1 MDSLNRQGSGC
12 AMLIQPIRVV
22 RGGRLRIQLLTAGA
36 LAIGLVA
43 TVHSA
48 VYKCASKD
56 GSTAYSDVPCDQDA
70 QVVNVT
76 PDPLHSKLAN
86 PQPRAPGAPTGQP
99 RNVAPA
105 INAAGQDKSA
115 RETSA
120 GLCTTKAFNEWIKAQ
135 GLPLPDPNVRVAKM
149 IEIGNQ
155 CRRPLGLSDMIPP
168 APIPGP
174 KPILGGA
181 PGAAAAT
188 NLAQLVQSGSVERL
202 QEYLATPGVDIDDRP
217 GTDEALLDYA
227 AEQRQTAI
235 AQFLIEHGAK
245 VNAVQHQGANA
256 GYSALHRAA
265 VADAADVAELLLA
278 HGAEVNIHGPLG
290 VTPLILAA
298 SNGSRPTAEVLLKH
312 GADVLTPDGHGQTAL
327 SLASARMDTDLVK
340 QLLVHLPTPTST
352 SMNNAA
358 MRGDLEALRL
368 MIRHDEL
375 VHDMSAAMKD
385 EALRFTILGG
395 PNPLPARKQMIELLL
410 ASGAD
415 IDNHPPQL
423 NVIPVMLAPSA
434 EMAEFLFAHGANQ
447 KARLSGALLAQW
459 IVCNNSGKDPL
470 GSLQVVVAHGIDIG
484 GSASSGQSALPCAER
499 ANNSELIAFLREHQ
513 VGVARPGDHTPMP
526 TPGAAMNAALEAQLH
541 PKRPCVRLDEIK
553 DSPTPMELY
562 GALKD
567 CLQTDRDADA
577 VALFALAGMD
587 STLDAMRVTDKTAGQ
602 ARQILIMDLFQ
613 GMSADVHTRF
623 ESAMKDESAHPQRHA
638 VLCEQVKKIGPPRYF
653 PTYMVNHGMGAVQS
667 ALTNR
672 AQPAPLEPNF
682 NAAGAWTTLLANY
695 LNCSAPVQLAELT
708 PDGWP
713 IPPAKHL
720 PTVKALPPRDRIILE
735 VRNKNKVDVPNEIGI
750 FDLTTHT
757 ESRWDVLETALREP
771 PATQFG
777 AQADWAPRAGKLLY
791 GTQRSLHLVS
801 TDGTDAELHPIMPGK
816 LKPMDGMT
824 AYTVSADGQRFA
836 YMLYTRDSGDRQPDG
851 FGKLYTDIM
860 VQRAAGSPPIS
871 VWNDGSTVIRP
882 AWRPD
887 GAAIAHTDSNNNIVV
902 SDLAGKTLWS
912 FHPGPPSSGAGIADY
927 IDEIHW
933 DPSGKRLAF
942 LMGSPIAEIYTVN
955 ADGTGSRR
963 VEFRNPADSGRE
975 LSIRAFAWS
984 PDGTQF
990 AIRAE
995 ADSKCNNAALGYKI
1009 QTGNFPCIYSRNLFT
1024 GNVDGSHL
1032 NKVTPVPDYEFGEL
1046 FWIQ

>member
-1 MDSLNRQGSGC
+1 MP
-12 AMLIQPIRVV
+12 IQPIRAV
-22 RGGRLRIQLLTAGA
+22 RDGRVKTHFLTASL
-36 LAIGLVA
+36 LAIGLIA
-43 TVHSA
+43 TAHSA
-48 VYKCASKD
+48 VYKCAAKD
-56 GSTAYSDVPCDQDA
+56 GSTTYSDMPCDQNA
-70 QVVNVT
+70 QVVDVT
-76 PDPLHSKLAN
+76 PDPLHSKPAT
-86 PQPRAPGAPTGQP
+86 PQPRVPSSPAGQP
-99 RNVAPA
+99 RNLTPS
-105 INAAGQDKSA
+105 IIAAAQDKSA

-120 GLCTTKAFNEWIKAQ
+120 SLCSTKVFNDWIKVQ

-149 IEIGNQ
+149 MEISNQ
-155 CRRPLGLSDMIPP
+155 CRRRLGLPDMIPP
-168 APIPGP
+168 APIPTP
-174 KPILGGA
+174 KPILVGA
-181 PGAAAAT
+181 PGAAAAA
-188 NLAQLVQSGSVERL
+188 NLAQLVKSGSVERL
-202 QEYLATPGVDIDDRP
+202 QKYLATPGVDIDDRP

-227 AEQRQTAI
+227 AEQNQTAI
-235 AQFLIEHGAK
+235 AQFLIEHGAR

-265 VADAADVAELLLA
+265 VADAADVAGLLLA

-298 SNGSRPTAEVLLKH
+298 SNGSRRTAEVLLKH
-312 GADVLTPDGHGQTAL
+312 GADVLTPDGHSDTAL
-327 SLASARMDTDLVK
+327 SLASAHNDTDLVK
-340 QLLVHLPTPTST
+340 QLLVHLPAPTST
-352 SMNNAA
+352 RMNNAA

-375 VHDMSAAMKD
+375 VHDMGGAMKD
-385 EALRFTILGG
+385 EALRFAILGG
-395 PNPLPARKQMIELLL
+395 PNPLEVRKQMIELLL
-410 ASGAD
+410 ADGAD

-423 NVIPVMLAPSA
+423 NVIPVMLAPSP
-434 EMAEFLFAHGANQ
+434 EMVEFLFAHGANR
-447 KARLSGALLAQW
+447 KAKLSGALLAQW
-459 IVCNNSGKDPL
+459 FVCNNSGKNPL

-484 GSASSGQSALPCAER
+484 GSTSPGQSALPCAEN
-499 ANNSELIAFLREHQ
+499 AKNSELIAFLRAHQ
-513 VGVARPGDHTPMP
+513 VGVARSDDHAPVP

-553 DSPTPMELY
+553 GSPTPMELY

-567 CLQTDRDADA
+567 CLQSNRDADA

-587 STLDAMRVTDKTAGQ
+587 SSLDAMRVTDKTAGQ
-602 ARQILIMDLFQ
+602 ARQILIMDLIQ

-623 ESAMKDESAHPQRHA
+623 ESAMKDENANPQRHA
-638 VLCEQVKKIGPPRYF
+638 ALCEHVKKIGPPRYF
-653 PTYMVNHGMGAVQS
+653 PAYMVNHGMGAVQS
-667 ALTNR
+667 ALASQ
-672 AQPAPLEPNF
+672 AQPTPLEPTF
-682 NAAGAWTTLLANY
+682 DAAGAWTTLLANY
-695 LNCSAPVQLAELT
+695 LSCSAPAQTAGLT

-713 IPPAKHL
+713 IPPEKHL
-720 PTVKALPPRDRIILE
+720 HNVKALPPGDQIILE
-735 VRNKNKVDVPNEIGI
+735 VRNKNKIDVPNEIGI

-757 ESRWDVLETALREP
+757 ESRWDVLESALREP

-801 TDGTDAELHPIMPGK
+801 IDGTAAELHPLMPGK
-816 LKPMDGMT
+816 LKPLDGMT

-860 VQRAAGSPPIS
+860 VQRVAGSPPIS
-871 VWNDGSTVIRP
+871 VWNDSSTVIRP

-912 FHPGPPSSGAGIADY
+912 FHPGPPSSGASIADY
-927 IDEIHW
+927 IGEIHW

-942 LMGSPIAEIYTVN
+942 LMGSPVAKIYTVN
-955 ADGTGSRR
+955 ADGTSSRP
-963 VEFRNPADSGRE
+963 VEFRNPADSGHE

-984 PDGTQF
+984 PDGQQF

-1024 GNVDGSHL
+1024 ANADGSHL